1 MMKRLF
7 ALAILFNVSVG
18 LVGCSD
24 RAGALLFGEDD
35 KEDQK
40 FYASE
45 GATQI
50 IGDGNTFTEI
60 NNAPAPTPTPTP

>member
-1 MMKRLF
+1 MMNWKIVLIPI
-7 ALAILFNVSVG
+7 AIVMFT
-18 LVGCSD
+18 GCSD
-24 RAGALLFGEDD
+24 RAAALLYGEDD